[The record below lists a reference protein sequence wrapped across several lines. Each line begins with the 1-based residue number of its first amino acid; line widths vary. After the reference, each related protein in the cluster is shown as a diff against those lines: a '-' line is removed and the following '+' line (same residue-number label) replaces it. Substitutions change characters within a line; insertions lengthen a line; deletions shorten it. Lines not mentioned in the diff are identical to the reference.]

1 MGMKLSECGRFWLP
15 AQESAYPDKE
25 AERQELHSHIED
37 FLARGG
43 SIERL
48 SHTDFATKEAT
59 LNEEQYREMFKRNLS
74 FGNRTK
80 VRFNGR
86 IRRGASGE

>member
-1 MGMKLSECGRFWLP
+1 MAMKLSPCGKFWYP
-15 AQESAYPDKE
+15 ANESPYPDKE
-25 AERQELHSHIED
+25 LERQELRQHIED

-43 SIERL
+43 SIEKL

-74 FGNRTK
+74 FGHKRNLK
-80 VRFNGR
+80 FNHK
-86 IRRGASGE
+86 IRGD